1 MTTTASLATNPA
13 LPLLA
18 QREFGIGVALL
29 VIGLL
34 FSLVAV
40 SMVNV
45 GLRLD
50 ARGGSASAV
59 TGAVV
64 IAIPSAAAALLL
76 IGLGIPR
83 VVAPRGMALGAQVY
97 GSRKAGS

>member
-1 MTTTASLATNPA
+1 MTTAASLATNPA

-40 SMVNV
+40 SMVFSA
-45 GLRLD
+45 LRLE
-50 ARGGSASAV
+50 ARDSLHSATVAV
-59 TGAVV
+59 A

-76 IGLGIPR
+76 IGLGIPK